1 MGEWL
6 KLTAEDGFEL
16 KAYRADPAGTP
27 KGGLVIIMEI
37 FGVNSH
43 IRSVCDRFA
52 EAGYSAVAPA
62 VYDRI
67 ERDFEVGYS
76 PDDIAAGREM
86 KGKADWDDMVKD
98 SRAAFRLLADE
109 GKKVGIVGFCMGGTV
124 AWLGATRI
132 EGMAGAVGYYG
143 GQITQFLD
151 ETPGCPAL
159 LHFGEFDHGIPLTD
173 VDKIRQAHPDVP
185 VNIYPAD
192 HGFNCDQRGSY
203 HADSAKTAMVRTLD
217 FFAKTI
223 G

>member
-124 AWLGATRI
+124 AWLG
-132 EGMAGAVGYYG
+132 V
-143 GQITQFLD
+143 
-151 ETPGCPAL
+151 
-159 LHFGEFDHGIPLTD
+159 
-173 VDKIRQAHPDVP
+173 
-185 VNIYPAD
+185 
-192 HGFNCDQRGSY
+192 
-203 HADSAKTAMVRTLD
+203 
-217 FFAKTI
+217 
-223 G
+223 